1 MNGKIAENVIIK
13 VFVMKGVI
21 KMGMRIDDEVYVH
34 GYLDEIRQDKVII
47 RNEGGYFGTV
57 IGELIEA
64 IPKAEYEARLKADLV
79 AMLTEIQLEIEEHEE
94 SIIGHYGKETKES
107 NFPSHKI
114 ERNNGRK
121 ECVNL
126 IQQKIAKLK
135 G

>member
-64 IPKAEYEARLKADLV
+64 IPKAEYEARLKADMV
-79 AMLTEIQLEIEEHEE
+79 AMLTDIQLEIEELDLKDSVPDYQKGAEE
-94 SIIGHYGKETKES
+94 TREYIAD
-107 NFPSHKI
+107 
-114 ERNNGRK
+114 
-121 ECVNL
+121 L
-126 IQQKIAKLK
+126 IQQKIDALK
-135 G
+135 DN

>member
-64 IPKAEYEARLKADLV
+64 IPKAEYEARLKADMV
-79 AMLTEIQLEIEEHEE
+79 AMLTEIQLEME
-94 SIIGHYGKETKES
+94 SLRFGQ
-107 NFPSHKI
+107 PP
-114 ERNNGRK
+114 RK
-121 ECVNL
+121 YVVDECLDV
-126 IQQKIAKLK
+126 IQQKIDALK
-135 G
+135 GENT

>member
-64 IPKAEYEARLKADLV
+64 IPKAEYEARLKADMVAILV
-79 AMLTEIQLEIEEHEE
+79 ELQLELEENTVRWYV
-94 SIIGHYGKETKES
+94 GRVDGKSDDVVLMETI
-107 NFPSHKI
+107 NDI
-114 ERNNGRK
+114 
-121 ECVNL
+121 
-126 IQQKIAKLK
+126 IQQKINALK
-135 G
+135 GAGRWE